1 MSDGASGKGS
11 NSANV
16 RQFNERVILD
26 ALRRL
31 GPASKADLAR
41 HARLT
46 DNTAGVIVRA
56 LAARDLIHVE
66 GKRIGGRGQPATL
79 LSLNAAGAYSIG
91 VKIGHRSTDAILVDF
106 TGHALDRIRLER
118 SPPPPGEV
126 VELVLS
132 LMERLLA
139 QAPHGAAPRLA
150 GLGIAIPCNRGRWRR
165 ESGISDAVRAEWND
179 FNLAAA
185 LARRTSLP
193 VFVENDGIAAAAAE
207 LFTGHGRQLDSF
219 LYLHIDTALG
229 GGVVLD
235 GDLHRGETGNA
246 GDFGLMPVPPS
257 ARSAAPRPEGAYGI
271 LEARA
276 SIGSLIRHLRANRVQ
291 LGSTDDLDA
300 TVLAYP
306 GLMAEWLDDC
316 AEALVIPV
324 LCAARALDIGTVVL
338 DGALGRGPLEGLA
351 DRLRRRLV
359 ENRQEG
365 RETPAVLVG
374 RIGGDAGALGAA
386 ILPLHVNFSPGGS
399 LLPGPR

>member
-1 MSDGASGKGS
+1 
-11 NSANV
+11 
-16 RQFNERVILD
+16 
-26 ALRRL
+26 
-31 GPASKADLAR
+31 
-41 HARLT
+41 
-46 DNTAGVIVRA
+46 
-56 LAARDLIHVE
+56 
-66 GKRIGGRGQPATL
+66 
-79 LSLNAAGAYSIG
+79 
-91 VKIGHRSTDAILVDF
+91 
-106 TGHALDRIRLER
+106 
-118 SPPPPGEV
+118 
-126 VELVLS
+126 
-132 LMERLLA
+132 
-139 QAPHGAAPRLA
+139 
-150 GLGIAIPCNRGRWRR
+150 
-165 ESGISDAVRAEWND
+165 
-179 FNLAAA
+179 
-185 LARRTSLP
+185 
-193 VFVENDGIAAAAAE
+193 
-207 LFTGHGRQLDSF
+207 
-219 LYLHIDTALG
+219 
-229 GGVVLD
+229 VLD